1 MGIMAMFIASF
12 VAVGFVGLTWA
23 IIYEL
28 KQEVRLIAQEEVDE
42 QVAIYKLRGNL
53 LQDPEHAVKDGI
65 HGSKGRIFCYILDT
79 NQNLVAAEEPIKVLR
94 NGVLE
99 KIQHWDVAEDKVSI
113 NRIVLPDEETAAF
126 IMTARQVYHES
137 QWIGTVYLGKDVT
150 EYYHVL
156 KMLLFILIS
165 GTLLCLIIASGAGH
179 YISGKAMIPINQSFA
194 RQREFVA
201 DASHELR
208 TPLTVLL
215 ASVDVVQADEDNKI
229 SAFSGQILHDMKDE
243 IRKMTKIVSDLL
255 TLARADAGVLEVL
268 KEIINIPIMTRQVIR
283 LLQTRANEKKIT
295 LVLEGSENLQIYAD
309 RARISQLLFILIDN
323 AIKYTPLHGEVKV
336 QLASVDTD
344 GPKLKI
350 MVQDTGVGIAA
361 EYQPMIFERF
371 YRVDKI
377 RSREAGGTGLG
388 LAIARW
394 IVEVHGGVIQ
404 VKSEVGKGSIFTV
417 LLPI

>member
-1 MGIMAMFIASF
+1 
-12 VAVGFVGLTWA
+12 VGLTWA

-28 KQEVRLIAQEEVDE
+28 KQEVQLVAQEEVDE
-42 QVAIYKLRGNL
+42 QVAIYKHKGNL
-53 LQDPEHAVKDGI
+53 LKDSEHEVQEGI
-65 HGSKGRIFCYILDT
+65 RGSKGRIFCYIFAT
-79 NQNLVAAEEPIKVLR
+79 NQDLVAVEEPIKVLR

-99 KIQHWDVAEDKVSI
+99 KIQHWDLAEGKVSI
-113 NRIVLPDEETAAF
+113 NRIILPDGETAAF
-126 IMTARQVYHES
+126 MMTKRQVYNDS

-156 KMLLFILIS
+156 KILFFVLIG
-165 GTLLCLIIASGAGH
+165 GTLLCLIMASGAGH
-179 YISGKAMIPINQSFA
+179 YISGRAMIPINQSFA

-215 ASVDVVQADEDNKI
+215 ASVDVVQADEDNKF

-268 KEIINIPIMTRQVIR
+268 KEKINISIITKQVIR

-295 LVLEGSENLQIYAD
+295 LSLEGSETLQIYAD
-309 RARISQLLFILIDN
+309 QARISQLLFILIDN

-350 MVQDTGVGIAA
+350 VVQDTGVGIAT

-404 VKSEVGKGSIFTV
+404 VKSEMGKGSTFTV